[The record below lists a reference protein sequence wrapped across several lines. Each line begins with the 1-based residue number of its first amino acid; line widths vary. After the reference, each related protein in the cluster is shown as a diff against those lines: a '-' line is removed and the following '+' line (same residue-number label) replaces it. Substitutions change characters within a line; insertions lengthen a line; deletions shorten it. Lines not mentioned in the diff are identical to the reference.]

1 MRLLRLKHTA
11 FVAIASLLVAA
22 ATHARAAD
30 DIVDT
35 AVNAGSFK
43 TLAAAL
49 QAADLVDALKSEGP
63 FTVFAPTDDAFA
75 KLPEG
80 TVETLLKPENKDQLV
95 AVLTYHVVAGKVP
108 AAEVVNLTGAT
119 TLNGQQVDIKTADG
133 GVTVDGANV
142 VKTDIE
148 CSNGIIHVID
158 SVILPA
164 SDNIPTTAEKAGS
177 FNTLLAAVGA
187 AGLGEALSGE
197 GPFTVFAPTDDAFA
211 ALPEGTVETLLKP
224 ENKEQL
230 VSILKYHV
238 VPGRVYSTDALK
250 AKKAETLQGDEIQIA
265 VVDGKAKVNKA
276 NLVATDVDASNGVIH
291 VIDAVL
297 LPPEKKLSATE
308 ARDMIRDA
316 VSQGS
321 QLYNHGYHQ
330 KCAHLYMSTARQM
343 VDYGQSL
350 PQHAVASLSAS
361 LSEAEDCSCPMA
373 KSWALRGGL
382 DAAYA
387 AMRK

>member
-250 AKKAETLQGDEIQIA
+250 AKKAETLQGDEIQIS

-321 QLYNHGYHQ
+321 QLYNHGHHQ

-373 KSWALRGGL
+373 QSWALRGGL